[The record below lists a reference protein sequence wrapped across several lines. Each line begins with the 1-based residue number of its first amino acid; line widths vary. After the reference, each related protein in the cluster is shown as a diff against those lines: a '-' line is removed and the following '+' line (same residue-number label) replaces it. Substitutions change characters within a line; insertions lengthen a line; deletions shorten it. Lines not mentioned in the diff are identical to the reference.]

1 MSAATNRG
9 LGPILPTADTSEK
22 DELSDD
28 QRLLHSLVDAGLDQI
43 STIGALDLLAYLH
56 LPRFDEPVLF
66 LRQPSLG
73 TLSAT
78 RAFRLMNRFAH
89 AANSSSDEG
98 TFTEEGVVTA
108 YLRCSGT
115 RSTGVHFFGRSAAV
129 IEAPV
134 IAELR
139 ATTRTFATITNQ
151 YVAGTPTDLDVPGLV
166 VEINEQRTTVHATAP
181 GRGMDSVGRA
191 ESTNPQE
198 AVVRA
203 VLAATGSKFSFRDA
217 REVPLEDERAVL
229 VVLADEF
236 DELHPGFVISSDD
249 LLQSTATATMRAVAD
264 R

>member
-1 MSAATNRG
+1 M
-9 LGPILPTADTSEK
+9 
-22 DELSDD
+22 
-28 QRLLHSLVDAGLDQI
+28 DAGLDQI

-191 ESTNPQE
+191 ESASRNRPSRTC
-198 AVVRA
+198 RA